1 MTFPCKMENIV
12 SAKFRTYSRWRDL
25 PSSPYYNVA
34 CITSFIN
41 VSIFDFLR
49 KNGEFPTITYNYGDF
64 QLLPFS
70 SEYATYLNRADLSF
84 GTKSEN
90 HFIIE
95 KLDDFSLKI
104 TWNYIKVFI
113 RRYNDNYSSTT
124 ADKIFGP
131 REIAY
136 TPWFSNETCF
146 YFNYLE

>member
-1 MTFPCKMENIV
+1 MENIV

-25 PSSPYYNVA
+25 PPSPYHNVA
-34 CITSFIN
+34 CITNSMV
-41 VSIFDFLR
+41 VSIFDRLR
-49 KNGEFPTITYNYGDF
+49 ENGEFPTITYNYGDF

-70 SEYATYLNRADLSF
+70 SEYATYLNRAEICV
-84 GTKSEN
+84 GTNSEN

-104 TWNYIKVFI
+104 TWNYIKVLI
-113 RRYNDNYSSTT
+113 RRYNDNYNST
-124 ADKIFGP
+124 AVDKIFGP

-136 TPWFSNETCF
+136 TPWFSNEASF